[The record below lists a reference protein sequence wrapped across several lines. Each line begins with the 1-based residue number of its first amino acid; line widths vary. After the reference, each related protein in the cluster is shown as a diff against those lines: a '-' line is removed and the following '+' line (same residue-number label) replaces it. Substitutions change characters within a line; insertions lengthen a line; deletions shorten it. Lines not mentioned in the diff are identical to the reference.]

1 MDNSASHSAASS
13 LADEV
18 AVISGGAAGIGRE
31 VALTLAEL
39 GAKVLVLDIDNES
52 MKLLQSEAESKQ
64 LAIRTSH
71 CDISS
76 PQQVADAFI
85 LAKATFGPVS
95 VVVASAAIALY
106 TDFVSMTDS
115 ELDRVMA
122 VNLQGALVCAREGMK
137 QMSEINRGNVIF
149 ISSVQATHSLRGCV
163 AYAATKAGLIA
174 AARTLS
180 LEAGPLGIRVNSI
193 SPGTI
198 DTPML
203 RRDLA
208 SMNREQADE
217 FLANVREANVL
228 DRIGNPNEVANVVTF
243 LVSESASYITGT
255 DIRVDGGFTAVKKI

>member
-1 MDNSASHSAASS
+1 MKNSASPSPVPS

-18 AVISGGAAGIGRE
+18 VVISGGAVGIGRE
-31 VALTLAEL
+31 VALTLARL
-39 GAKVLVLDIDNES
+39 GAKVFVLDIDNES
-52 MKLLQSEAESKQ
+52 MKLLESEAESNQ
-64 LAIRTSH
+64 LTIRTTH
-71 CDISS
+71 CDVSR
-76 PQQVADAFI
+76 PQDVADAFI
-85 LAKATFGPVS
+85 VAKTTLGPVS
-95 VVVASAAIALY
+95 IVVASAAIALY
-106 TDFVSMTDS
+106 RDFISMTDA

-122 VNLQGALVCAREGMK
+122 VNLEGALVCAREGMK

-149 ISSVQATHSLRGCV
+149 ISSVQATHSLQGCV

-208 SMNREQADE
+208 AMNREQADE
-217 FLANVREANVL
+217 FFANVREANVL
-228 DRIGNPNEVANVVTF
+228 DRIGDPAEVANVVAF